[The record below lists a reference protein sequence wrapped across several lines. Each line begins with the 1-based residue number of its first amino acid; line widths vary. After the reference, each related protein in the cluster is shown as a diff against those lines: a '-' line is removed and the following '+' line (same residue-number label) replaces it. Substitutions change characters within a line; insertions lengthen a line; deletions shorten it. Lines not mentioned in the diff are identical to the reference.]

1 MLDNLCCKVLSV
13 VGVDRSGDFFTGA
26 EPRPSSPTPADTKEP
41 EELGGIAL
49 FFRIDSH
56 LFFVGALPASCVRP
70 EHRLSSGVGGRRDE
84 GCRVGRLGWRLGWGW
99 GKGSAPWLGA
109 CQQELGWGMLGPGE
123 EGGEAGVLT

>member
-1 MLDNLCCKVLSV
+1 MLQSV
-13 VGVDRSGDFFTGA
+13 ISGWSRPVRRLFHRCRASGKQPNTSRHKGARGARTDRVFF
-26 EPRPSSPTPADTKEP
+26 
-41 EELGGIAL
+41 L
-49 FFRIDSH
+49 IDSH
-56 LFFVGALPASCVRP
+56 LFFVGALPASCVRL

-84 GCRVGRLGWRLGWGW
+84 GGRVGRLGWRLGWGW